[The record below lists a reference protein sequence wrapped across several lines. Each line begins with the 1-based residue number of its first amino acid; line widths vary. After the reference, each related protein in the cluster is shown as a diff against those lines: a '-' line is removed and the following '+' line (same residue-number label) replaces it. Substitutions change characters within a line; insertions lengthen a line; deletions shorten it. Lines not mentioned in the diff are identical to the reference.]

1 MDRIKGIM
9 GMGLAVMLMA
19 GGATVT
25 TVSLAQAA
33 DAPAAK
39 QESKPAGGEKKDIKQ
54 GDKPAASEDKSRG
67 FKKGQKATETM
78 GTMGKEKAKEETKP

>member
-1 MDRIKGIM
+1 MDKIKGIM

-19 GGATVT
+19 GGASMT

-39 QESKPAGGEKKDIKQ
+39 QESKPSGEKKDIKQ